1 MKKKTTDIMV
11 YETSDYQ
18 EFKILKEN
26 RSVTPARLKK
36 IKTSIEKH
44 GYRPQPILCNDKM
57 EVIDGQGRLKVC
69 EELGIPVLFLIDPD
83 ADIELCRD
91 MNSSMTNWGLDDFI
105 LSYASEDV
113 GDYSTIFDMVA
124 KFSRKGLN
132 TMTILAVALGASTCN
147 INKVKAGELE
157 LSLPRD
163 EIERRLD
170 WIVDMIELAKPK
182 AISRRSYL
190 DALVRI
196 ILIPSVDRKRL
207 YQKVKARSMDI
218 EPASRFEQYFDLF
231 TTLYN
236 KNNLSE
242 RINFR
247 EEYLKSKCKK
257 GRDRDSYFG
266 ISTSSIRFRN
276 ASYGKVEDV

>member
-1 MKKKTTDIMV
+1 MKKKATDIKI
-11 YETSDYQ
+11 YETSDYS

-26 RSVTPARLKK
+26 RSVTPARMKK
-36 IKTSIEKH
+36 IKASIEKH
-44 GYRPQPILCNDKM
+44 GYHPQPILCNNKM
-57 EVIDGQGRLKVC
+57 EVIDGQGRLKAC
-69 EELGIPVLFLIDPD
+69 EELGIPVYFIIDPY
-83 ADIELCRD
+83 AGIELCRD

-170 WIVDMIELAKPK
+170 WIVDMIELAKPES
-182 AISRRSYL
+182 ISRRSYL
-190 DALVRI
+190 DALVRVI
-196 ILIPSVDRKRL
+196 MIPSVDRKRL

-231 TTLYN
+231 TNLYN

-247 EEYLKSKCKK
+247 EEYLKSKIKK

-266 ISTSSIRFRN
+266 VSTSSTNFRN
-276 ASYGKVEDV
+276 ASYGKVEAV